1 MKHLKDDMSD
11 YIEFS
16 LAVVRGLFREAG
28 SNRENV
34 VAVESCNW
42 SLNTFHTSLPP
53 PPQHSFKTKHKQG
66 LERGGWGKMWSLLA
80 AQICHFLLTA
90 RNPDFCDKKCRI
102 LPFRDEALAC
112 ILALIVYSQGP

>member
-1 MKHLKDDMSD
+1 MKHLLKDDMSD

-90 RNPDFCDKKCRI
+90 RNPYFRDKKCRI
-102 LPFRDEALAC
+102 LPFRDKRLTRPLLAY
-112 ILALIVYSQGP
+112 LLS